1 MQNFSRF
8 LAAAAGIACAASLAF
23 AAEQTILGRSLTV
36 KDPKPGVDATKRR
49 IASASKEKGSSATI
63 VGDPTL
69 AGSAG
74 GAILQVFAFGATS
87 SNQSFVLPQG
97 TSSTGKP
104 FWTAT
109 DTIGPGFKYK
119 DPKGDNG
126 PVESVRLKRSPSG
139 KFSIEV
145 EIAGKN
151 GEVNV
156 VPPNPGTSG
165 CVALKLGIAA
175 SAGDRYS
182 LQFGPDSQFTQN
194 SAKLFKAKKPQF
206 EGVCP
211 GGGPTTT
218 TTTSTTTTMV
228 TTTTSSTSTTAPTVP
243 TTTTTTSTTTTTLYG
258 SPSRAFLA
266 RAVDLLD

>member
-109 DTIGPGFKYK
+109 DTNGPGFKYK
-119 DPKGDNG
+119 DPRGENG

-139 KFSIEV
+139 KFSIKV
-145 EIAGKN
+145 EITGKN
-151 GEVNV
+151 GPVNV

-165 CVALKLGIAA
+165 CVALKLGMAA

-182 LQFGPDSQFTQN
+182 LQFGPESEFTQN
-194 SAKLFKAKKPQF
+194 SASIFRARKPQLL
-206 EGVCP
+206 GVCP

-218 TTTSTTTTMV
+218 TTTTTMV

-243 TTTTTTSTTTTTLYG
+243 TTTTTTTSTTTTTLYG